1 MNKKSLILNQKAIA
15 QKLERMVHEV
25 HEKCF
30 NHSKIV
36 LCGIEGNGNEI
47 AERIHNR
54 LKEVSNL
61 NISLCSI
68 KVNKDAPLSEE
79 ITCTMDNEA
88 FEDATV
94 IVIDDVSN
102 SGKTLIYAVQYFL
115 QFKTKYIKTLVLVDR
130 NHNRYPIQADFIG
143 TSLSTTLKEH
153 IEVDLNVDEEAV
165 YLI

>member
-1 MNKKSLILNQKAIA
+1 MGTKSLILNSTAIA
-15 QKLERMVHEV
+15 QKLERIVHEI

-30 NHSKIV
+30 DHEKVV
-36 LCGIEGNGNEI
+36 LCGIVGNGTVI
-47 AERIHNR
+47 ASKIYRR
-54 LKEVSNL
+54 LKEVSDL
-61 NISLCSI
+61 NIELGSVY
-68 KVNKDAPLSEE
+68 VNKETPLSEPV
-79 ITCTMDNEA
+79 TCTIDEA
-88 FEDATV
+88 NFDSATV

-115 QFKTKYIKTLVLVDR
+115 QYKTKNIKTLVLVDR

-153 IEVDLNVDEEAV
+153 IEVTLEEDKEAV

>member
-1 MNKKSLILNQKAIA
+1 MNKKSLILSQKAIA

-30 NHSKIV
+30 SEKKVV

-47 AERIHNR
+47 ASRIYNR
-54 LKEVSNL
+54 LKEVSKLNL
-61 NISLCSI
+61 SLCSI
-68 KVNKDAPLSEE
+68 KVNKDAPLSEP
-79 ITCTMDNEA
+79 ITCTIENEE
-88 FEDATV
+88 FEDTTV

-115 QFKTKYIKTLVLVDR
+115 QFRTKNIKTLVLVDR

-153 IEVDLNVDEEAV
+153 IEVELNMDEEAV